1 MKRPP
6 PIAFVALLTAIAL
19 STCYVLV
26 RPYVEPILFAVVLAI
41 VFHPLHVWWQRRLS
55 SPSASALISTLV
67 TLLISLLP
75 LVFLALTISQELSE
89 LYRSFAA
96 KSAVEGGITAYI
108 THDLEKIV
116 GWVGRHISLPPI
128 DIRAVITARIEQASA
143 WFVRISAGVVGNVFS
158 LLADAVITF
167 IVLFFLFR
175 DGGRALAHVSSFL
188 PLSEQQ
194 FATLRKRIDATVT
207 ANFY

>member
-1 MKRPP
+1 MKRTAA
-6 PIAFVALLTAIAL
+6 IAFVALLTAIAL
-19 STCYVLV
+19 YACYVLV

-108 THDLEKIV
+108 TH
-116 GWVGRHISLPPI
+116 
-128 DIRAVITARIEQASA
+128 
-143 WFVRISAGVVGNVFS
+143 
-158 LLADAVITF
+158 
-167 IVLFFLFR
+167 
-175 DGGRALAHVSSFL
+175 
-188 PLSEQQ
+188 
-194 FATLRKRIDATVT
+194 
-207 ANFY
+207 